1 MFGYYKDE
9 MERLQKII
17 DTLEQEND
25 DLDTK
30 LSNKTFE
37 LKRLLDRNA
46 REVSECTPAI
56 AFEQMEV
63 VSIERILHKDGNPV
77 TIVGYLNRNQDGTI
91 SIREWKLFCNATH
104 HEQLVA
110 EFKGL

>member
-1 MFGYYKDE
+1 MFGYWRDE
-9 MERLQKII
+9 IARMQQII
-17 DTLEQEND
+17 DALEQEND

-30 LSNKTFE
+30 LTNKSYE

-63 VSIERILHKDGNPV
+63 VSIERVLDKGGNPV
-77 TIVGYLNRNQDGTI
+77 TIVGYLNRNTDNTI
-91 SIREWKLFCNATH
+91 SVKEWKLFCNATH